1 MKNLSY
7 RPDDNEI
14 EATVQKYSNMLFKLC
29 FTMLGN
35 NADAEDALS
44 EVFLKYITYQKDFE
58 GPEHKKAWLI
68 RVATNVCKNMLRFY
82 KIRRHINIDDVTE
95 YCKSENDVN
104 ILTELLS
111 LPEKYRT
118 ILHLYYIEGYKTA
131 EIATML
137 SISPSAARK
146 RLEYGRKKLK
156 IEYEKD
162 VLL

>member
-7 RPDDNEI
+7 RPNDNET

-58 GPEHKKAWLI
+58 SPEHKKAWLI

-146 RLEYGRKKLK
+146 RLEYGRKNLK

>member
-44 EVFLKYITYQKDFE
+44 EVFLKYITYQKNFE

-68 RVATNVCKNMLRFY
+68 RVATNVCKNMLRFN

-131 EIATML
+131 EIANML

-146 RLEYGRKKLK
+146 RLEYGRKRLK